1 MRKLLDDAVSLV
13 CLRLAQVSD
22 MRVNYTVGGLD
33 DDTLAPYAQDPMG
46 AWAEW
51 FRQATEPVKVGGSM
65 LARRYVGGMWGE
77 GRRTHL
83 QPPEPQ
89 VRAVQG
95 DGSSREATLQRCQH
109 QQ

>member
-65 LARRYVGGMWGE
+65 LARRYVGGGE
-77 GRRTHL
+77 ENTPSAPRT
-83 QPPEPQ
+83 P
-89 VRAVQG
+89 G
-95 DGSSREATLQRCQH
+95 KGSARGWQFMGSNTPALPA
-109 QQ
+109 